1 MSMEPPH
8 CSFDIFTYLL
18 KRGLTNNSLSKREL
32 KDTLNRRGFNMV
44 NMYTLIMPLDIRVCQ
59 QLPLLLSLLSP
70 FR

>member
-18 KRGLTNNSLSKREL
+18 KRNLTNNSRSKRGL
-32 KDTLNRRGFNMV
+32 KDTLSRRAFTMV
-44 NMYTLIMPLDIRVCQ
+44 NMYMLIMPLDMRVCQ